1 MNQPIIIYPWMLHD
15 LRLQGAALLIFAVWF
30 RDKELP
36 STRDLAQ
43 TLNLA
48 ESGVRKALPTVKKA
62 IQKQTTLQSAPQS
75 APQSALQSALQSVED
90 KERSKEKEDKREIN
104 TTTSSR
110 DAREDWDGNTPY
122 SWLTDDEETLRALC
136 MNNGL
141 QPAANDK
148 QGLAAANMEWRGW

>member
-1 MNQPIIIYPWMLHD
+1 MLHD
-15 LRLQGAALLIFAVWF
+15 LRLQGAALLIFAIWF

-36 STRDLAQ
+36 STRDLAGMLGLSQ
-43 TLNLA
+43 FC
-48 ESGVRKALPTVKKA
+48 VRKVMPKVKA
-62 IQKQTTLQSAPQS
+62 AQQSCIIAQQS
-75 APQSALQSALQSVED
+75 CKD
-90 KERSKEKEDKREIN
+90 KERSKEKENKREIN
-104 TTTSSR
+104 TTSSSPR

-148 QGLAAANMEWRGW
+148 QGLVAANMEWRGWKKTPSGFP